1 MTPDEKANLL
11 SRCHDDPQLLRIVE
25 TELGVIEFHQMV
37 AVRAVEKSKK
47 AQADI
52 EAVKA
57 ALSDAIE
64 LAEEGWGYVD
74 EYYYTKWK
82 VYERMDAL
90 KKALETPTENP
101 V

>member
-11 SRCHDDPQLLRIVE
+11 SRCSDDPQLLRIVE
-25 TELGVIEFHQMV
+25 TELGVLELHEMK
-37 AVRAVEKSKK
+37 AKK
-47 AQADI
+47 AQADLA
-52 EAVKA
+52 AVRA

-90 KKALETPTENP
+90 KKALENPPENP